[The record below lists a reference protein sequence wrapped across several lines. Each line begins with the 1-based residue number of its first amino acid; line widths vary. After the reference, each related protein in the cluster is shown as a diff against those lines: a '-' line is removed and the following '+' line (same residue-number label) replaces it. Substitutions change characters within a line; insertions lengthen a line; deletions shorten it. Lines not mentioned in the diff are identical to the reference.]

1 MEREVLRVRDL
12 WVYHRSD
19 DGKTA
24 TLKGVDFSL
33 AAGEC
38 LSVLGESGAGKS
50 TLARVMTGLLPPSA
64 RVLGRMRLD
73 GTEIDLSSGGTDWPG
88 IRGSRIGLVLQ
99 DAQQALNPMRKV
111 GAQFRETLLFHQAVP
126 RDEVLP
132 TARSILEFLNFGD
145 ADAVLDSYPF
155 QLSGGM
161 CQRVCLA
168 LALCLRPRVLI
179 ADEATS
185 ALDGVS
191 RAEVIGLLGKTR
203 ERLGLSIVFITHDIA
218 VACAAAEKLLVLED
232 GTVRDYGP
240 VRSVLGSP
248 RSAFTSGLVGAARR
262 IPVLS
267 TEAGGRLGA
276 RPAVLE
282 VENLSKSFG
291 AGGGAVLCGL
301 SLSVARGEI
310 VGVLG
315 GSGCGKSTLAR
326 CLVGL
331 EEPDSGRIL
340 FEGESLS
347 AWRERDRKG
356 LNRGVQLI
364 FQDGRACLNPG
375 RRVLALAGEPLRYMK
390 LCGKRERDAAAARS
404 LTEAGIG
411 EELFMRRPPE
421 LSTGQCQRVAI
432 ARALSAGPRLL
443 ICDEATSA
451 LDAATRN
458 QVLEFLMEINGR
470 DGISILLISHDVGIL
485 KRCCHRV
492 VVMDGGRFVE
502 DLLPSRLDEARH
514 PSTRKLLRS
523 ERTVASA
530 FSRIISSLPE

>member
-240 VRSVLGSP
+240 VRSVLGGP

-262 IPVLS
+262 IPVPRA
-267 TEAGGRLGA
+267 EAGVGP

-291 AGGGAVLCGL
+291 AGGDAVLCGL

-310 VGVLG
+310 VGILG
-315 GSGCGKSTLAR
+315 ESGCGKSTLAR

-347 AWRERDRKG
+347 AWRERDRRG
-356 LNRGVQLI
+356 LTRGVQLI

-390 LCGKRERDAAAARS
+390 LCGKRERDAVAARS

-485 KRCCHRV
+485 RRCCHRV

-502 DLLPSRLDEARH
+502 DLPPSRLDGARH

-523 ERTVASA
+523 ERTVDSA
-530 FSRIISSLPE
+530 FSRIISSPHD